1 MPALVELLAKRAG
14 VALEILQDTTIIS
27 EQDGSDGT
35 VTLAKRID
43 IPFNDSSPP
52 GLIEANTVDPWR
64 DSGKYALGWVYFCA
78 ILLVLTIL
86 FRLYHLWSDKIRT
99 AMHKDELLN
108 SGSTASPDTDY
119 ELSALGTDKSTTKFF
134 PRDGALPQPPNS
146 QPSLSPQSHLMNC
159 AIAFCRYV
167 AYYPL
172 PNIRLTKKWRPVV
185 LPPLGVFFVVVP
197 ALIFTVLY
205 CFVPQPLYWESI
217 RYGSPPLAI
226 RAGMIAVAM
235 MPWIVALSMKA
246 NFIALLTGIGHERLN
261 VLHRWLAYLC
271 LLLSLIHTVPFYIQP
286 VWEHGGLDVFQSY
299 FGGTGRIIYG
309 TGRFESS
316 ITNVSLDANRN
327 RYRCARSSGCT
338 MCTFT
343 STTTPPLLRN
353 LCHCTRSHFD
363 RVPRHAFLA
372 LQQLPH
378 FLVLPLGYTCNLA
391 IFLRGAP
398 LLSQLD
404 ESLAYVSASWRGSC
418 SHCAP

>member
-35 VTLAKRID
+35 ATLAKRID
-43 IPFNDSSPP
+43 IPYNDSSPA

-99 AMHKDELLN
+99 AIHKDELLN

-134 PRDGALPQPPNS
+134 PRDGALPQPPNPE
-146 QPSLSPQSHLMNC
+146 PSISPQSHIMNC

-172 PNIRLTKKWRPVV
+172 PNIRLTKRWRPVV
-185 LPPLGVFFVVVP
+185 LPPLGVLFVVVP

-205 CFVPQPLYWESI
+205 CFVPQPLYWQSI
-217 RYGSPPLAI
+217 RFGSPPLAI

-271 LLLSLIHTVPFYIQP
+271 LLMSLIHTVPFYVQP

-299 FGGTGRIIYG
+299 FGNTGRVIYG
-309 TGRFESS
+309 TGMFYSS
-316 ITNVSLDANRN
+316 MLHIMTLIAN
-327 RYRCARSSGCT
+327 RYRCAGSSGCAV
-338 MCTFT
+338 CTFA
-343 STTTPPLLRN
+343 STTTTPLLRS
-353 LCHCTRSHFD
+353 LRHCTRPYLD
-363 RVPRHAFLA
+363 RVPRYALLA

-391 IFLRGAP
+391 IVLRCAP

-404 ESLAYVSASWRGSC
+404 KSLAYVPARWRGSC